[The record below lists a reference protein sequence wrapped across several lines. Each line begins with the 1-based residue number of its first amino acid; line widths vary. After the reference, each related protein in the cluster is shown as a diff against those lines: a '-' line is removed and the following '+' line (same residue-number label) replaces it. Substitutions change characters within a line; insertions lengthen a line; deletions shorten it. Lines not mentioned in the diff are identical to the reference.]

1 MAGRN
6 CTATTHSLSIPSMN
20 KGIDWW
26 KPRRGNGRMPCRK
39 ELLCLSMLLLWICL
53 LLPSANCTKA
63 VRKTSHVDFR
73 RQHILIRGGGDQH
86 HNSAQPQQSTS
97 QNIQET
103 PKTTFHHPQAPNS
116 FAQQAAMISPTPPKF
131 RSAIYVAIAN
141 ILLFA
146 LRPEETMHWFTRVP
160 RLLWEF
166 SLLSILTWAS
176 LLVARPLYLLVATMA
191 FSTAMVDVFFWAP
204 IYDFFT
210 SFETCT
216 TEGPPI
222 LRFFLAHEETT
233 RCVTDLAK
241 GLSRGAVT
249 ILAVFGGLV
258 YWGTAMDAW
267 SAYVACRDEQKTHR
281 MRQEWQ
287 FQQQQHLQQQQPQLS
302 SGNNRPFL
310 GGS

>member
-1 MAGRN
+1 
-6 CTATTHSLSIPSMN
+6 MN
-20 KGIDWW
+20 QRIDWW
-26 KPRRGNGRMPCRK
+26 KPRRGNGRMPSRK
-39 ELLCLSMLLLWICL
+39 ELHLSRLLLWICL

-63 VRKTSHVDFR
+63 VRTTRHADFR
-73 RQHILIRGGGDQH
+73 RQYILIRGGGESQQH
-86 HNSAQPQQSTS
+86 YFAQPQQSTS
-97 QNIQET
+97 QKIQET

-146 LRPEETMHWFTRVP
+146 LRPEESMHWFTRVP

-176 LLVARPLYLLVATMA
+176 LLVAPPLYLLVATMA

-204 IYDFFT
+204 IYAFFT

-222 LRFFLAHEETT
+222 RRFFLTHEETT

-287 FQQQQHLQQQQPQLS
+287 FQQQQQLQQQQLS
-302 SGNNRPFL
+302 SGNNGPFL
-310 GGS
+310 GGSQRYKSSDF